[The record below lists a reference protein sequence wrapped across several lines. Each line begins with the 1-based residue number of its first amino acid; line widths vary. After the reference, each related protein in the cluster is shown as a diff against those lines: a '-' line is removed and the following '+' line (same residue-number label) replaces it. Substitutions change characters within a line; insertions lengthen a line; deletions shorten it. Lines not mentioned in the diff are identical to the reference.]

1 MKRDGTWLKESGG
14 EGIACG
20 GGRSVVTRKVVTR
33 GVVTRKVVTRGVAWI
48 HDLGVLQEEWL
59 RGACFAVFALRGL
72 YPGAYFKVTTSK
84 FQLRNFVEASDFA
97 RLKLC
102 GHQTLRV
109 AIFACIKLCV

>member
-20 GGRSVVTRKVVTR
+20 GGRSVF
-33 GVVTRKVVTRGVAWI
+33 TRGVAWI

-59 RGACFAVFALRGL
+59 RGVCFAVLASRCI

-84 FQLRNFVEASDFA
+84 FQLRNFVKAS
-97 RLKLC
+97 
-102 GHQTLRV
+102 
-109 AIFACIKLCV
+109 IFACITLCV

>member
-1 MKRDGTWLKESGG
+1 MKRDGTGLKESGG

-20 GGRSVVTRKVVTR
+20 VGRS
-33 GVVTRKVVTRGVAWI
+33 VVTRGVAWI

-59 RGACFAVFALRGL
+59 RGVCFAVLASPCLLRGVCFAVLALRGL

-102 GHQTLRV
+102 GHQSLRV
-109 AIFACIKLCV
+109 AIFACITLCV

>member
-1 MKRDGTWLKESGG
+1 MKRDGTGLKESGG

-20 GGRSVVTRKVVTR
+20 GCRS
-33 GVVTRKVVTRGVAWI
+33 VVTRGVAWI

-59 RGACFAVFALRGL
+59 RGVCFAVFASQCLLRSVCFAGLALRGL

-84 FQLRNFVEASDFA
+84 FQLRNFGEASDFA

-109 AIFACIKLCV
+109 AIFACITLCV